1 MTHSVVEEIVDE
13 NRWRDGEFAKF
24 KVNSQKVD
32 ESLWNRMCLPM
43 IYAHWEGY
51 VVNSLK
57 ILIHHLNQLELRP
70 NDVETNIIVLGL
82 ADSYKPLSGKQ
93 SFSQRCEFTDKFKVI
108 FQSAIKFKKNIDT
121 KSNLNSKILNE
132 LCEIFGF
139 NFGVFSGV
147 TSDIDRIVNF
157 RNKIAHGENSIIPI
171 TDSIEKYITS
181 VTIATDLLLNE
192 IDRFLSNENY
202 LIKMA

>member
-1 MTHSVVEEIVDE
+1 MACSVIDEIIEE

-24 KVNSQKVD
+24 KVNSKKVE

-57 ILIHHLNQLELRP
+57 ILIGHLNELELQP

-93 SFSQRCEFTDKFKVI
+93 SFNQRCKFTNDFKVI
-108 FQSAIKFKKNIDT
+108 FQSAIKFEKTIDT
-121 KSNLNSKILNE
+121 KSNLNSKVLNQ

-139 NFGVFSGV
+139 SFEVFSEV
-147 TSDIDRIVNF
+147 TSDIDRIVTF

-181 VTIATDLLLNE
+181 VTTATDFLLNE
-192 IDRFLSNENY
+192 IDRFLLDENY
-202 LIKMA
+202 LVKIA